1 MIGQVKESQ
10 LAECVQVIRDS
21 FQTVADTFGFTVENA
36 PRFTAFATT
45 LDRLNWQMHG
55 ERRPM
60 FACMEEN
67 RVVGYYSLLMQE
79 GNACELNNLCVLP
92 SHRHQGIGE
101 QLLHHAF

>member
-55 ERRPM
+55 EKRPM

-67 RVVGYYSLLMQE
+67 RGFQDRPLGQKSDPLAECSQPE
-79 GNACELNNLCVLP
+79 AGKHGR
-92 SHRHQGIGE
+92 SD
-101 QLLHHAF
+101 HA